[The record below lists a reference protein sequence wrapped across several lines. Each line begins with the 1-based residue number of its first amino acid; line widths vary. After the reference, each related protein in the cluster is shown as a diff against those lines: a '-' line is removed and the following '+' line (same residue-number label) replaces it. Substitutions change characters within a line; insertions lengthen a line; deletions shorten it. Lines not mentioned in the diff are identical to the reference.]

1 MEYLSPYDSS
11 SGPDG
16 NGGDYLPP
24 ELPVADPAPS
34 PIKLWQ
40 ERDQWFAAPA
50 MSERVHRQWW
60 ANVRLRWDCHSTAI
74 EGSQLSY
81 QDTVTI
87 LVHGRSPDQP
97 GKLLD
102 IDQIRGHDAGT
113 HRLAAMV
120 NKSHF
125 LTLEDLHEIQ
135 RMMLVRSYPAT
146 DLQGRRSPHY
156 VALGVYK
163 RHTNAL
169 HAGTHLVEFATPQSV
184 PSLMQAWL
192 TRLHQRLN
200 IVRQDRTVLDPA
212 GVLAASH
219 WDFIAIHP
227 YDDGNGRVARWVT
240 NYMAMAM
247 GVPPLVIT
255 LDQKEAYFDALA
267 GMDPLH
273 IPAPA
278 AAFRSLRDFF
288 AHSMADSLR
297 FACAVA
303 RGQSDPTW
311 ANTDASPARPAS
323 LAPSVYPSDSLVP
336 LLRPQDRSRGPDGSV
351 AA

>member
-102 IDQIRGHDAGT
+102 IDQIRGHDAG
-113 HRLAAMV
+113 
-120 NKSHF
+120 
-125 LTLEDLHEIQ
+125 
-135 RMMLVRSYPAT
+135 
-146 DLQGRRSPHY
+146 
-156 VALGVYK
+156 
-163 RHTNAL
+163 
-169 HAGTHLVEFATPQSV
+169 
-184 PSLMQAWL
+184 
-192 TRLHQRLN
+192 
-200 IVRQDRTVLDPA
+200 
-212 GVLAASH
+212 
-219 WDFIAIHP
+219 
-227 YDDGNGRVARWVT
+227 
-240 NYMAMAM
+240 
-247 GVPPLVIT
+247 
-255 LDQKEAYFDALA
+255 
-267 GMDPLH
+267 
-273 IPAPA
+273 
-278 AAFRSLRDFF
+278 
-288 AHSMADSLR
+288 
-297 FACAVA
+297 
-303 RGQSDPTW
+303 
-311 ANTDASPARPAS
+311 
-323 LAPSVYPSDSLVP
+323 
-336 LLRPQDRSRGPDGSV
+336 
-351 AA
+351 